1 MVVVAI
7 VVDVANVGSHRVVV
21 VDAVVI
27 DASTVLHLS
36 VTENREF
43 RRHPILSISD
53 SKLIETELR
62 STSVPTVAEV
72 VQIRSKGLNR

>member
-72 VQIRSKGLNR
+72 VQIRSKVSIR